1 MKKILFLVLI
11 LFLTACD
18 FESNVDDCR
27 SELFT
32 YDIATCNSAWRSTVC
47 YAVDLDSDK
56 ILKVYKDSH
65 THTTE
70 YEVRTYTI
78 KDDNV
83 YYYEYWNYNENGE
96 KINFSDDIKILC
108 KKTSDCSET
117 ISKTKNLLD
126 DTSFYSSC
134 N

>member
-18 FESNVDDCR
+18 FESNIDDCC

-32 YDIATCNSAWRSTVC
+32 YDIVTCNSAWRSTVC

-83 YYYEYWNYNENGE
+83 FHYEYLDYNEYGE

-108 KKTSDCSET
+108 KKTSDCSEA

>member
-1 MKKILFLVLI
+1 MKKLLFLVLI

-18 FESNVDDCR
+18 FESNVDDCC

-83 YYYEYWNYNENGE
+83 YHYEYWDYNEYGE

-108 KKTSDCSET
+108 KKTRDCSEA

>member
-1 MKKILFLVLI
+1 M
-11 LFLTACD
+11 FLTSCD
-18 FESNVDDCR
+18 FESNVENCR

-32 YDIATCNSAWRSTVC
+32 YDIVTCNSAWRSTVC

-65 THTTE
+65 THTPE

-83 YYYEYWNYNENGE
+83 YHYEYWDYNENVE

-108 KKTSDCSET
+108 KKQA
-117 ISKTKNLLD
+117 IVVKLFQKQRI
-126 DTSFYSSC
+126 F
-134 N
+134 